1 MRNTSEEKVLKIMAN
16 IESFKAAGVDKLF
29 GRFLKDGAKES
40 EGVFSNA
47 CKVAKLK
54 PIFKKG
60 KKTDPS
66 NYRPFSLLSSLSN
79 IIERVIHDQTN
90 ILSIR

>member
-1 MRNTSEEKVLKIMAN
+1 MTNT
-16 IESFKAAGVDKLF
+16 ESFKAAGVGKLF

-40 EGVFSNA
+40 QGVFSNP

-60 KKTDPS
+60 KETDPS
-66 NYRPFSLLSSLSN
+66 NCRPFSLLSSASK
-79 IIERVIHDQTN
+79 IIERVIHDQTKTF
-90 ILSIR
+90 LSDEDR